1 MNPLQTT
8 YNETV
13 KTQRFEA
20 ESGSD
25 IEGYEDF
32 ILSVPCCIQPID
44 EQPTEDP
51 DGSFGMNS
59 LMFCDDYDIK
69 IGDNIVRDE
78 ENYRVIG
85 LKRHSFMGHIHLEIV
100 IRLYA

>member
-1 MNPLQTT
+1 
-8 YNETV
+8 
-13 KTQRFEA
+13 
-20 ESGSD
+20 
-25 IEGYEDF
+25 
-32 ILSVPCCIQPID
+32 
-44 EQPTEDP
+44 
-51 DGSFGMNS
+51 
-59 LMFCDDYDIK
+59 MFCDDYDIK